1 MSRNPIYLYYMA
13 FVILHGKYDESLPM
27 LVEGFFCFCLLFSY
41 VLIMLILCWIL
52 SIHIMDNKLH
62 AYIGLGLCVTA
73 LVITYYL
80 LIWKDDVQKSL
91 RKECSQLTSKMRERI
106 VIGGIMFTISLFPL
120 LLLFSK
126 LCHGVV

>member
-1 MSRNPIYLYYMA
+1 
-13 FVILHGKYDESLPM
+13 
-27 LVEGFFCFCLLFSY
+27 
-41 VLIMLILCWIL
+41 
-52 SIHIMDNKLH
+52 
-62 AYIGLGLCVTA
+62 LGLCVTA